1 MDLFPPHQAHTRTR
15 AARLRFR
22 MRPVFP
28 ALLGTLMAVCL
39 LSLVHCGPRAR
50 IVVDD
55 EPSATKGFDTPA
67 GGGGGGGM
75 TPDICQGI
83 ECDVVACPAGA
94 ETTVSGVVLAPNGT
108 LPLAGATVYV
118 ANGAAPDLHL
128 GASCEACSA
137 FLPERPIA
145 IATSGADGKFVLRG
159 VPIGTD
165 IPVVIQIGKWRR
177 KVTVPKV
184 EPCVDHP
191 LPSEGTRLPKNR
203 TEGDMPRIALTTGA
217 CDDVGCLLPKLGIDP
232 GEIGVSS
239 DGDAKRIHVYRGAML
254 PADAPRGAAPSS
266 TLWSSEAS
274 LSAYD
279 MLLLSCEC
287 GERLE
292 NKGAAANEA
301 MTRYLDGGG
310 RIFTTDYMYTWY
322 RDTPSIE
329 LRRAIS
335 VLGGGHDGGHPVMVK
350 GGDLGGRPLLDW
362 LQATSSAS
370 PALTEGQIELESVF
384 DNLGSVDS
392 SRARVWASSSRP
404 SAPSSPNGPRIVSVD
419 FPIAQKPANRCG
431 RAVHI
436 DAHVNQPADGDRVG
450 PDYPASCATTMN
462 AGEATLA
469 FFLFHLADCIL
480 PPAAKPGVPAQR

>member
-1 MDLFPPHQAHTRTR
+1 MVRGSVVS
-15 AARLRFR
+15 ARSVRLL
-22 MRPVFP
+22 
-28 ALLGTLMAVCL
+28 ALLRTTFGMGALGAALAL
-39 LSLVHCGPRAR
+39 LHCGPHGRT
-50 IVVDD
+50 VVDD
-55 EPSATKGFDTPA
+55 EAPSANGFDTSTPA
-67 GGGGGGGM
+67 GQ

-83 ECDVVACPAGA
+83 ECDVVACPPGA
-94 ETTVSGVVLAPNGT
+94 ETTVSGVVYAPNGT
-108 LPLAGATVYV
+108 LPLSGATVYV
-118 ANGAAPDLHL
+118 ANGSPPDLHA
-128 GASCEACSA
+128 GASCETCSA
-137 FLPERPIA
+137 LLPERPIT
-145 IATSGADGKFVLRG
+145 IATSGADGAFQLRG

-165 IPVVIQIGKWRR
+165 IPIVIQVGKWRR
-177 KVTVPKV
+177 TITVPKV
-184 EPCVDHP
+184 EACVDHA
-191 LPSEGTRLPKNR
+191 LPAQSTRLPRNR
-203 TEGDMPRIALTTGA
+203 TEGSMPRIALTTGA

-232 GEIGVSS
+232 SEIGVST
-239 DGDAKRIHVYRGAML
+239 DGDARRVHVYRGAMN
-254 PADAPRGAAPSS
+254 PADAPKGALASS
-266 TLWSSEAS
+266 TLWASEAS

-301 MTRYLDGGG
+301 MTRYLDRGG

-322 RDTPSIE
+322 RDTPSAD

-350 GGDLGGRPLLDW
+350 GGDVGGRPLLEW
-362 LQATSSAS
+362 LRATSTPS

-384 DNLGSVDS
+384 DNLESVDP

-419 FPIAQKPANRCG
+419 FPIAEKPSNRCG

-436 DAHVNQPADGDRVG
+436 DGHVNQAVSGDRVG
-450 PDYPASCATTMN
+450 PDYPSSCASTMN
-462 AGEATLA
+462 TGEATLA

-480 PPAAKPGVPAQR
+480 PPVAKPGVPPQR